1 MNLSG
6 AKYRITYEAFSKFSG
21 NLSKVESLEELGKII
36 SRHLKYLF
44 NYKVFKIMILHEQ
57 SLAGYTFLPGKTF
70 THTQQ
75 QDLEPYERLLLKDKI
90 PFVNSIDSTELPE
103 YLKDVK
109 LNNGNLWGW
118 FLAYSEYQ
126 ICISLVSDDDTYF
139 SSSDV
144 DIVHLLAD
152 SVASKYR
159 QISLSEI
166 LQQNNIHLESLV
178 TEISCKNKEIK
189 AINDN
194 QQLVIEARTEELL
207 QKNKKLFELSRL
219 NAHDLREPLSRVLGL
234 LELADH
240 LPQDELRSSILPKIK
255 EASRHLD
262 QVIQRVVTQSEK
274 ELINIKSSQP
284 Q

>member
-57 SLAGYTFLPGKTF
+57 SLAGYTFLPGKTI

-75 QDLEPYERLLLKDKI
+75 QDLEPYEHLLLRDKI

-178 TEISCKNKEIK
+178 TEIACKNKEIK

-194 QQLVIEARTEELL
+194 QQRIIEARTEELL

-234 LELADH
+234 LELAEH

-255 EASRHLD
+255 EASGHLD

-284 Q
+284 

>member
-57 SLAGYTFLPGKTF
+57 SLAGYTFLPGKTI

-178 TEISCKNKEIK
+178 TEIACKNKEIK

-207 QKNKKLFELSRL
+207 QKNKKLFELSKL

-234 LELADH
+234 LELAEH

-255 EASRHLD
+255 EASGHLD

-284 Q
+284 

>member
-1 MNLSG
+1 LNLSG

-178 TEISCKNKEIK
+178 TEIACKNKEIK

-234 LELADH
+234 LELAEH

-255 EASRHLD
+255 EASGHLD

-284 Q
+284 

>member
-57 SLAGYTFLPGKTF
+57 SLAGYTFLPGKTI

-75 QDLEPYERLLLKDKI
+75 QDLEPYEHLLLRDKI

-103 YLKDVK
+103 YLKNVK

-178 TEISCKNKEIK
+178 TEIACKNKEIK

-234 LELADH
+234 LELAEH

-255 EASRHLD
+255 EASGHLD

-284 Q
+284 

>member
-57 SLAGYTFLPGKTF
+57 SLAGYTFLPGKTI

-75 QDLEPYERLLLKDKI
+75 QDLEAYERLLLKDKI

-178 TEISCKNKEIK
+178 TEIACKNKEIK

-194 QQLVIEARTEELL
+194 QQRIIEARTEELL

-234 LELADH
+234 LELAEH
-240 LPQDELRSSILPKIK
+240 LPQNELRSSILPKIK
-255 EASRHLD
+255 EASGHLD

-284 Q
+284 

>member
-57 SLAGYTFLPGKTF
+57 SLAGYTFLPGKTI

-75 QDLEPYERLLLKDKI
+75 QDLEPYERLLLRDKI
-90 PFVNSIDSTELPE
+90 PFVNSIGSTELPE

-178 TEISCKNKEIK
+178 TEIACKNKEIK

-194 QQLVIEARTEELL
+194 QQLVIEARTQELL

-234 LELADH
+234 LELAEH

-255 EASRHLD
+255 EASGHLD

-284 Q
+284 

>member
-44 NYKVFKIMILHEQ
+44 NYNVFKIMILHEQ
-57 SLAGYTFLPGKTF
+57 SLAGYTFLPGKTI

-178 TEISCKNKEIK
+178 TEIACKNKEIK

-234 LELADH
+234 LELAEH

>member
-1 MNLSG
+1 LNLSG

-57 SLAGYTFLPGKTF
+57 SLAGYTFLPGKTI

-178 TEISCKNKEIK
+178 TEIACKNKEIK

-234 LELADH
+234 LELAEH

-255 EASRHLD
+255 EASGHLD

-284 Q
+284 

>member
-57 SLAGYTFLPGKTF
+57 SLAGYTFLPGKTI

-178 TEISCKNKEIK
+178 TEIACKNKEIK

-194 QQLVIEARTEELL
+194 QQRIIEARTQELL

-234 LELADH
+234 LELAEH

-255 EASRHLD
+255 EASGHLD

>member
-36 SRHLKYLF
+36 SKHLKYLF

-57 SLAGYTFLPGKTF
+57 SLAGYTFLPGKTI

-178 TEISCKNKEIK
+178 TEIACKNKEIK

-234 LELADH
+234 LELAEH

-255 EASRHLD
+255 EASGHLD

-284 Q
+284 

>member
-57 SLAGYTFLPGKTF
+57 SLAGYTFLPGKTI
-70 THTQQ
+70 THNQQ
-75 QDLEPYERLLLKDKI
+75 QDLEPYERLLLKDRI

-178 TEISCKNKEIK
+178 TEIACKNKEIK

-234 LELADH
+234 LELAEH

-255 EASRHLD
+255 EASGHLD

-284 Q
+284 

>member
-1 MNLSG
+1 LNLSG

-57 SLAGYTFLPGKTF
+57 SLAGYTFLPGKTI
-70 THTQQ
+70 THHQQ

-178 TEISCKNKEIK
+178 TEIACKNKEIK

-234 LELADH
+234 LELAEH

-255 EASRHLD
+255 EASGHLD

-284 Q
+284 

>member
-21 NLSKVESLEELGKII
+21 SLSKVESLEELGKII
-36 SRHLKYLF
+36 SKHLKYLF

-57 SLAGYTFLPGKTF
+57 SLAGYTFLPGKTI

-75 QDLEPYERLLLKDKI
+75 QDLEAYERLLLKDKI

-103 YLKDVK
+103 YLKNVK

-178 TEISCKNKEIK
+178 TEIACKNKEIK

-234 LELADH
+234 LELAEH

-255 EASRHLD
+255 EASGHLD

-284 Q
+284 

>member
-57 SLAGYTFLPGKTF
+57 SLAGYTFLPGKTI

-75 QDLEPYERLLLKDKI
+75 QDLEAYERLLLKDKI

-103 YLKDVK
+103 YLKNVK

-178 TEISCKNKEIK
+178 TEIACKNKEIK

-234 LELADH
+234 LELAEH

-255 EASRHLD
+255 EASGHLD

-284 Q
+284 

>member
-1 MNLSG
+1 LNLSG

-21 NLSKVESLEELGKII
+21 SLSKVESLEELGKII

-57 SLAGYTFLPGKTF
+57 SLAGYTFLPGKTI

-75 QDLEPYERLLLKDKI
+75 QDLEPYEHLLLRDKI

-103 YLKDVK
+103 YLKNVK

-178 TEISCKNKEIK
+178 TEIACKNKEIK

-234 LELADH
+234 LELAEH

-255 EASRHLD
+255 EASGHLD

-284 Q
+284 

>member
-1 MNLSG
+1 MNLSS

-57 SLAGYTFLPGKTF
+57 SLAGYTFLPGKTI

-178 TEISCKNKEIK
+178 TEIACKNKEIK

-234 LELADH
+234 LELAEH

-255 EASRHLD
+255 EASGHLD

-284 Q
+284 

>member
-57 SLAGYTFLPGKTF
+57 SLAGYTFLPGKTI

-178 TEISCKNKEIK
+178 TEIACKNKEIK

-234 LELADH
+234 LELAEH

-255 EASRHLD
+255 EASGHLD

-274 ELINIKSSQP
+274 ELINIKSSQS
-284 Q
+284 

>member
-44 NYKVFKIMILHEQ
+44 KYKVFKIMILHEQ
-57 SLAGYTFLPGKTF
+57 SLAGYTFLPGKTI

-75 QDLEPYERLLLKDKI
+75 QDLEPYERLLLRDKI

-103 YLKDVK
+103 YLKNVK

-178 TEISCKNKEIK
+178 TEIACKNKEIK

-234 LELADH
+234 LELAEH

-255 EASRHLD
+255 EASGHLD

-284 Q
+284 

>member
-1 MNLSG
+1 
-6 AKYRITYEAFSKFSG
+6 
-21 NLSKVESLEELGKII
+21 
-36 SRHLKYLF
+36 
-44 NYKVFKIMILHEQ
+44 MILHEQ
-57 SLAGYTFLPGKTF
+57 SLAGYTFLPGKTI

-178 TEISCKNKEIK
+178 TEIACKNKEIK

-207 QKNKKLFELSRL
+207 QKNKR
-219 NAHDLREPLSRVLGL
+219 
-234 LELADH
+234 
-240 LPQDELRSSILPKIK
+240 
-255 EASRHLD
+255 
-262 QVIQRVVTQSEK
+262 
-274 ELINIKSSQP
+274 
-284 Q
+284 

>member
-36 SRHLKYLF
+36 SKHLKYLF

-57 SLAGYTFLPGKTF
+57 SLAGYTFLPGKTI

-178 TEISCKNKEIK
+178 TEIACKNKEIK

-234 LELADH
+234 LELAEH

-255 EASRHLD
+255 EASGHLD

-274 ELINIKSSQP
+274 ELINIKSSQS
-284 Q
+284 

>member
-57 SLAGYTFLPGKTF
+57 SLAGYTFLPGKTI

-75 QDLEPYERLLLKDKI
+75 QDLEAYERLLLKDKI

-178 TEISCKNKEIK
+178 TEIACKNKEIK

-234 LELADH
+234 LELAEH

-255 EASRHLD
+255 EASGHLD

-284 Q
+284 

>member
-57 SLAGYTFLPGKTF
+57 SLAGYTFLPGKTI

-103 YLKDVK
+103 YLKNVK

-178 TEISCKNKEIK
+178 TEIACKNKEIK

-234 LELADH
+234 LELAEH

-255 EASRHLD
+255 EASGHLD

-284 Q
+284 

>member
-57 SLAGYTFLPGKTF
+57 SLAGYTFLPGKTI

-178 TEISCKNKEIK
+178 TEIACKNKEIK

-194 QQLVIEARTEELL
+194 QQRIIEARTQELL

-234 LELADH
+234 LELAEH

-255 EASRHLD
+255 EASGHLD

-284 Q
+284 

>member
-57 SLAGYTFLPGKTF
+57 SLAGYTFLPGKTI
-70 THTQQ
+70 THHQQ

-178 TEISCKNKEIK
+178 TEIACKNKEIK

-234 LELADH
+234 LELAEH

-255 EASRHLD
+255 EASGHLD

-284 Q
+284 

>member
-57 SLAGYTFLPGKTF
+57 SLAGYTFLPGKTI

-75 QDLEPYERLLLKDKI
+75 QDLEPYEHLLLRDKI
-90 PFVNSIDSTELPE
+90 PFVNSIGSTELPE
-103 YLKDVK
+103 YLKNVK

-178 TEISCKNKEIK
+178 TEIACKNKEIK

-234 LELADH
+234 LELAEH

-255 EASRHLD
+255 EASGHLD

-284 Q
+284 

>member
-1 MNLSG
+1 LNLSG

-57 SLAGYTFLPGKTF
+57 SLAGYTFLPGKTI

-75 QDLEPYERLLLKDKI
+75 QDLEPYEHLLLRDKI

-103 YLKDVK
+103 YLKNVK

-178 TEISCKNKEIK
+178 TEIACKNKEIK

-234 LELADH
+234 LELAEH

-255 EASRHLD
+255 EASGHLD

-284 Q
+284 

>member
-57 SLAGYTFLPGKTF
+57 SLAGYTFLPGKTI

-75 QDLEPYERLLLKDKI
+75 QDLEPYEHLLLRDKI
-90 PFVNSIDSTELPE
+90 PFVNSIGSTELPE

-178 TEISCKNKEIK
+178 TEIACKNKEIK

-234 LELADH
+234 LELAEH

-255 EASRHLD
+255 EASGHLD

-284 Q
+284 

>member
-36 SRHLKYLF
+36 SKHLKYLF

-57 SLAGYTFLPGKTF
+57 SLAGYTFLPGKTI

-75 QDLEPYERLLLKDKI
+75 QDLEPYEHLLLRDKI

-103 YLKDVK
+103 YLKNVK

-178 TEISCKNKEIK
+178 TEIACKNKEIK

-234 LELADH
+234 LELAEH

-255 EASRHLD
+255 EASGHLD

-284 Q
+284 

>member
-57 SLAGYTFLPGKTF
+57 SLAGYTFLPGKTI

-178 TEISCKNKEIK
+178 TEIACKNKEIK

-234 LELADH
+234 LELAEH

-255 EASRHLD
+255 EASGHLD

-284 Q
+284 

>member
-57 SLAGYTFLPGKTF
+57 SLAGYTFLPGKTI

-75 QDLEPYERLLLKDKI
+75 QDLEPYERLLLRDKI

-103 YLKDVK
+103 YLKNVK

-178 TEISCKNKEIK
+178 TEIACKNKEIK

-194 QQLVIEARTEELL
+194 QQLVIEARTEELI

-234 LELADH
+234 LELAEH

-255 EASRHLD
+255 EASGHLD

-284 Q
+284 